1 MYSEC
6 KQLYDLLWPGLT
18 TGWISFPGFWCIFM
32 GFIACNL
39 AIFWYIILSSESK
52 IRKIWGRPQ
61 KPYIGHIFRVFE
73 NLYLT
78 FENILTILWHIH
90 SVLYQKSI
98 YGSDII
104 KSWHFPK
111 TYRLEIVNFHSKIVD
126 FDTKWE
132 FGAILTRS
140 WLSKAHF
147 FHGNLNF

>member
-6 KQLYDLLWPGLT
+6 KQLYDLWWPGLT

-39 AIFWYIILSSESK
+39 AIFWYIILSSEIK

-104 KSWHFPK
+104 KSWHFHK
-111 TYRLEIVNFHSKIVD
+111 TYGLEIVNFDSK
-126 FDTKWE
+126 WW
-132 FGAILTRS
+132 ILTQNGN
-140 WLSKAHF
+140 SKPF
-147 FHGNLNF
+147 

>member
-78 FENILTILWHIH
+78 FENILTILWHIICH
-90 SVLYQKSI
+90 ISI
-98 YGSDII
+98 PFYIKNQFMVPTSSKVDISLKHI
-104 KSWHFPK
+104 D
-111 TYRLEIVNFHSKIVD
+111 SKLWI
-126 FDTKWE
+126 FTRKLW
-132 FGAILTRS
+132 ILTQN
-140 WLSKAHF
+140 
-147 FHGNLNF
+147 GNLEPF